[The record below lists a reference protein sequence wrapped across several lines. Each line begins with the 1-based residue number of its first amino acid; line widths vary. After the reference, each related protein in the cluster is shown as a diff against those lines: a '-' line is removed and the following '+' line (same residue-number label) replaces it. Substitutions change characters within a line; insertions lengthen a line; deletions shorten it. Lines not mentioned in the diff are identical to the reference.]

1 MTRYLRGVAVAS
13 TVALSLLL
21 AGPAQAQDVLSGF
34 GTCGL
39 VGIICQDQSSTQSQ
53 TSSQTSQQATSV
65 NVQNQQAQS
74 ISGGVGGTAGT
85 TTVRHVFVPT
95 AAPRRVFFTRRAVGG
110 RVFFVRNVVLARTGF
125 NAWILALAGVGCMA
139 GGAALMA
146 RRRRSSA

>member
-1 MTRYLRGVAVAS
+1 MSIYLRGVAVAS

-21 AGPAQAQDVLSGF
+21 DGPAQAQLEGA
-34 GTCGL
+34 TCGVL
-39 VGIICQDQSSTQSQ
+39 GLICQNQTSTQTQQSTQ
-53 TSSQTSQQATSV
+53 QSQQNTNV

-74 ISGGVGGTAGT
+74 ISGGGGGTAGT